1 MTASAPAGG
10 YSRGEKG
17 GLDHPKSPQHNFP
30 LHNCTAQLHQSATA
44 MFLALFHFAT
54 GSTVGQTAET
64 NSGAKHSLAFSHL
77 LLFYLPNKQ
86 HTRLVQLQPYSAG
99 Q

>member
-1 MTASAPAGG
+1 MTASASAGG
-10 YSRGEKG
+10 RSGGEKG
-17 GLDHPKSPQHNFP
+17 ALDHPKSPQHN
-30 LHNCTAQLHQSATA
+30 CTVQLHQSATA
-44 MFLALFHFAT
+44 MFVALFHFVT